1 MFDPIPETAEI
12 HPPAGEFPLPKIYE
26 EHEEHIFWIGGTN
39 TLFAA
44 PYYPLSK
51 IIKADEIVK
60 PLSATGLSAAR
71 RQQFK
76 DIQARLIKRIYPA

>member
-12 HPPAGEFPLPKIYE
+12 HAGDFPMPQIYE
-26 EHEEHIFWIGGTN
+26 EAEEHIFWIGGAN

-44 PYYPLSK
+44 PFYPVSRK
-51 IIKADEIVK
+51 IKADEIVK
-60 PLSATGLSAAR
+60 PLSATGISAAR

-76 DIQARLIKRIYPA
+76 TIRARLLRRVYPG